1 MMIHKKL
8 GSKVLL
14 VAFLGVVVQ
23 VNSLAAQE
31 SRVLDPKNTVLSVNP
46 FGLMLDLF
54 NAEIERV
61 ISPTSTI
68 GFGGSG
74 YFPQETQADD
84 RYCMDSGDLYCV
96 NNYQYEET
104 DLNYI
109 NADVFWRY
117 YPSGTALTGWMFGV
131 KTGITDFF
139 EEGTYWGYGFDF
151 NRSWLLGPEG
161 KFYMGIGFGLKRL
174 YKTGGST
181 SDNPWFE
188 DRRYIPTIRIVNVG
202 IAF

>member
-1 MMIHKKL
+1 MVRTQKAGII
-8 GSKVLL
+8 LL
-14 VAFLGVVVQ
+14 AMFLGIGAQRV
-23 VNSLAAQE
+23 SLSAQQ
-31 SRVLDPKNTVLSVNP
+31 SRVIEPKSTVLSVNP

-61 ISPTSTI
+61 VSPTSTI
-68 GFGGSG
+68 GFGGSA
-74 YFPQETQADD
+74 YFPSATEVSD
-84 RYCMDSGDLYCV
+84 RYCLDPADVYC
-96 NNYQYEET
+96 NHDGYYYEEE

-109 NADVFWRY
+109 NADIFWRY
-117 YPSGTALTGWMFGV
+117 YPSGNALEGWTFGV
-131 KTGITDFF
+131 KTGMTQFF

-174 YKTGGST
+174 YKTGGSD
-181 SDNPWFE
+181 SGNPYFSGI
-188 DRRYIPTIRIVNVG
+188 RYIPTIRIVNVG